1 MSGLEARLRDL
12 IVAVP
17 PFDPATA
24 EHACERQAVLI
35 KPPGSLGRLEELAVQ
50 AAGVTGDVVPRGDRR
65 WLAVFA
71 ADHGVAQEGVSAYP
85 ASVSAQIVAALAR
98 GDAAAAVLA
107 RSVGAGLLVVD
118 VGLASPAAPS
128 PGVRSCRV
136 RPGTASILRGPAM
149 SREEALAA
157 AAVGADAIA
166 EAGESGL
173 GLLALG
179 EVGIGNT
186 TAASAVAAAMLGLP
200 PKDVVGRGTGV
211 DDATLARKVAV
222 VRNALQVNA
231 VDRANPVG
239 VLAGV
244 GGLEIAAMVGAM
256 LRAGGQRVP
265 VVLDGFVVGAAALV
279 AVALCPNLRPFLI
292 AGHQSPE
299 PGHAAVLAA
308 LGLSPLLDY
317 GMRLGEGSG
326 AVVALG
332 VVGAALDLHRNMA
345 TFTEAGVDGA
355 TAR

>member
-17 PFDPATA
+17 PFDPAAA

-85 ASVSAQIVAALAR
+85 ATVSAQIVAALAR

-136 RPGTASILRGPAM
+136 RPGTASILHGPAM

-173 GLLALG
+173 DLLALG

-231 VDRANPVG
+231 VDRADPVG

>member
-17 PFDPATA
+17 PFDPAAA

-85 ASVSAQIVAALAR
+85 ATVSAQIVAALAR

-128 PGVRSCRV
+128 PGVRPCRV
-136 RPGTASILRGPAM
+136 RPGTASILHGPAM

-166 EAGESGL
+166 EAGECGL
-173 GLLALG
+173 DLLALG

-231 VDRANPVG
+231 VDRADPVG

-345 TFTEAGVDGA
+345 TFAEAGVDGA

>member
-17 PFDPATA
+17 PFDPAAA

-107 RSVGAGLLVVD
+107 GSVGARLLVVD

-173 GLLALG
+173 DLLALG

-231 VDRANPVG
+231 VDRADPVG

-256 LRAGGQRVP
+256 LWAGGQRVP

>member
-85 ASVSAQIVAALAR
+85 ATVSAQIVAALAR

-136 RPGTASILRGPAM
+136 RPGTASILHGPAM

-157 AAVGADAIA
+157 VAVGADAIA

-200 PKDVVGRGTGV
+200 PKDVVGRGTGI
-211 DDATLARKVAV
+211 DDAALARKVAV

-231 VDRANPVG
+231 VDRADPVD

-279 AVALCPNLRPFLI
+279 AVVLCPNLRPFLI
-292 AGHQSPE
+292 AGHRSPE

-308 LGLSPLLDY
+308 LGLSPLFDY

-332 VVGAALDLHRNMA
+332 VVGAALDLHRGMA
-345 TFTEAGVDGA
+345 TFAEAGVDGA
-355 TAR
+355 TGR

>member
-1 MSGLEARLRDL
+1 MSGPEARLRDL

-17 PFDPATA
+17 PFDPAAA

-231 VDRANPVG
+231 VDRADPVG

>member
-1 MSGLEARLRDL
+1 MNGPGARLRDL
-12 IVAVP
+12 IAAVP
-17 PFDPATA
+17 PFDPGAA
-24 EHACERQAVLI
+24 ERACERQAVLI

-50 AAGVTGDVVPRGDRR
+50 VAGVTGDVAPRGDRR

-71 ADHGVAQEGVSAYP
+71 ADHGVAGEGVSAYP
-85 ASVSAQIVAALAR
+85 ATVTAQIVAALAR

-107 RSVGAGLLVVD
+107 RSVGARLLVVD
-118 VGLASPAAPS
+118 VGLASPATPC

-136 RPGTASILRGPAM
+136 RSGTASFLHGPAM

-157 AAVGADAIA
+157 VAIGAEAID

-173 GLLALG
+173 DLLALG

-186 TAASAVAAAMLGLP
+186 TAAAAFAAAVLGLP
-200 PKDVVGRGTGV
+200 PKDVVGRGTGI
-211 DDATLARKVAV
+211 DDAALVRKVAV
-222 VRNALQVNA
+222 VRKALQVNA
-231 VDRANPVG
+231 VDRADPVG

-279 AVALCPNLRPFLI
+279 AVVLCPNLRPFLI

-308 LGLSPLLDY
+308 LGLSPLFDY

-332 VVGAALDLHRNMA
+332 VVGAALDLHRGMA
-345 TFTEAGVDGA
+345 TFAEAGVDGA
-355 TAR
+355 TGR

>member
-136 RPGTASILRGPAM
+136 RPGTASILHGPAM

-157 AAVGADAIA
+157 VAVGADAIA

-173 GLLALG
+173 DLLALG
-179 EVGIGNT
+179 EGGIGNT

-200 PKDVVGRGTGV
+200 PKDVVGRGTGI
-211 DDATLARKVAV
+211 DDAALARKVAV

-231 VDRANPVG
+231 VDRADPVG

>member
-1 MSGLEARLRDL
+1 MSGLVARLRDQ
-12 IVAVP
+12 IVAVS
-17 PFDPATA
+17 PFDPAAA
-24 EHACERQAVLI
+24 EPACVRHAVLI

-85 ASVSAQIVAALAR
+85 ATVSAQIVAALAR

-136 RPGTASILRGPAM
+136 RPGTASILHGPAM

-157 AAVGADAIA
+157 VAVGADAIA

-200 PKDVVGRGTGV
+200 PKDVVGRGTGI
-211 DDATLARKVAV
+211 DDAALVRKVAV
-222 VRNALQVNA
+222 VRKALQVNA
-231 VDRANPVG
+231 VDRADPVG

-279 AVALCPNLRPFLI
+279 AVVLCPNLRPFLI
-292 AGHQSPE
+292 AGHRSPE

>member
-1 MSGLEARLRDL
+1 MSGPEARLRDL

-17 PFDPATA
+17 PFDPAAA

-107 RSVGAGLLVVD
+107 GSVRARLLGVA
-118 VGLASPAAPS
+118 VGRACPAATS
-128 PGVRSCRV
+128 AGVCSCRV
-136 RPGTASILRGPAM
+136 RPGTASILHGPAM

-157 AAVGADAIA
+157 VAVGADAIA

-173 GLLALG
+173 DLLALG

-231 VDRANPVG
+231 VDRADPVG

>member
-85 ASVSAQIVAALAR
+85 ATVSAQIVAALAR

-136 RPGTASILRGPAM
+136 RPGTASILHGPAM

-157 AAVGADAIA
+157 VAVGADAIA

-173 GLLALG
+173 DLLALG

-200 PKDVVGRGTGV
+200 PKDVVGRGTGG

-231 VDRANPVG
+231 VDRADPVG

>member
-173 GLLALG
+173 DLLALG

-200 PKDVVGRGTGV
+200 PKDVVGRGTGI
-211 DDATLARKVAV
+211 DDAALARKVAV

-231 VDRANPVG
+231 VDRADPVG